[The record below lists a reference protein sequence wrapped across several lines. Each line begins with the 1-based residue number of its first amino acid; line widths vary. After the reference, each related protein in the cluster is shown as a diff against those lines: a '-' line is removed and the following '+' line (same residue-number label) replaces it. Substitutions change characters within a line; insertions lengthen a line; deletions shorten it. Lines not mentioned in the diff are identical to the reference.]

1 MHGPEKSEREREV
14 MTLGSCAIG
23 AVLQYLDWAEAHGI
37 ERNALLSGAG
47 IDTALLAQPEARLS
61 GEQFQ
66 TLLLVLAARS
76 GQDTF
81 GLQSARFVQPGS
93 YSVLGYIAMNS
104 DTLGEALERAMPF
117 EKLVGDMGRSD
128 WGVGSEGATLR
139 WHCQYD
145 HPDVVPHMV
154 DNVLASWTG
163 FARALLGQ
171 EGAAPS
177 WVRLRRAVP
186 ADGGEAHRAWFG
198 APVTFGADEDAIG
211 IPASLLQRPVVRPD
225 PQLLPVLE
233 QHARR
238 RLQALE
244 QQDDLPMRVRG
255 LIHAALEA
263 GPVRR
268 DRIADALGLSEKTLQ
283 RRLAQCQTHYQ
294 TELDTVRLNIAKRT
308 LREGEQSVADLA
320 LRLGFS
326 DVRSFQRRF
335 KQWTGLGPG
344 AYRQAAREGQS

>member
-1 MHGPEKSEREREV
+1 
-14 MTLGSCAIG
+14 MTLGSCAIP

-37 ERNALLSGAG
+37 ARVSLLARAGIDDALLS
-47 IDTALLAQPEARLS
+47 QPEARLS

-66 TLLLVLAARS
+66 TLLLALAQMS
-76 GQDTF
+76 GEDTF
-81 GLQSARFVQPGS
+81 GLQSAQFVQPGS

-104 DTLGEALERAMPF
+104 DTLEEALERAMPF

-128 WGVGSEGATLR
+128 WRFDQDGATLR

-145 HPDVVPHMV
+145 HPNVVPQMV

-171 EGAAPS
+171 EDASPS
-177 WVRLRRAVP
+177 WVRLRRSAP
-186 ADGGEAHRAWFG
+186 RDGGAAHRAWFG
-198 APVTFGADEDAIG
+198 APVQFDAKEDAIG
-211 IPASLLQRPVVRPD
+211 IPPVLLKRPVVRPD

-244 QQDDLPMRVRG
+244 QQDDLPMRVRA
-255 LIHAALEA
+255 LIHAALET

-268 DRIADALGLSEKTLQ
+268 DHIAEALGLSEKTLQ
-283 RRLAQCQTHYQ
+283 RRLAQCQTQYQ
-294 TELDTVRLNIAKRT
+294 TELDTVRLSIAKRT

-335 KQWTGLGPG
+335 KQWTGQGPG
-344 AYRQAAREGQS
+344 AYRQAAREEQC